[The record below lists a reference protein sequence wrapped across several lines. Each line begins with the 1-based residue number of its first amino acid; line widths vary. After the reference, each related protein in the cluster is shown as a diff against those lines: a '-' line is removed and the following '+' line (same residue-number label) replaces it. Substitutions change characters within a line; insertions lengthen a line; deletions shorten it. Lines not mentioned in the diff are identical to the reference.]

1 MGLDGGASKEH
12 DMKINELV
20 ESAKDSLTVTRV
32 YGEPYEKN
40 GVTVIPAASVAGGGG
55 GGGGHDNDGQEGEGG
70 GFGLSAKPA
79 GVYVVSGDGV
89 RWRPA
94 VDVNRL
100 VGSLVL
106 LVGILTYGRIRL
118 ARLRAKGA

>member
-70 GFGLSAKPA
+70 GFGLSAKPRA
-79 GVYVVSGDGV
+79 CTSCPGMACVGGRRSMSTGWSG
-89 RWRPA
+89 RWSCWS
-94 VDVNRL
+94 
-100 VGSLVL
+100 GS
-106 LVGILTYGRIRL
+106 
-118 ARLRAKGA
+118 

>member
-1 MGLDGGASKEH
+1 
-12 DMKINELV
+12 MKINELV
-20 ESAKDSLTVTRV
+20 ASAKDSLTVTRV

-55 GGGGHDNDGQEGEGG
+55 GGGGHDSDGQEGEGG

-79 GVYVVSGDGV
+79 GVYVVSADGV
-89 RWRPA
+89 RWQPA